1 MGQRIARMFDAGTDA
16 AIERFKRIPKEAD
29 EADLDDFADATA
41 EILQRWL
48 PDSELGPYGK
58 LMVSATFIVGQKW
71 VGAEKVQTG
80 GALLTLV
87 PPARDADTTAP
98 TPPPPPPPAPAAPA
112 PTPPP
117 ATPPV
122 IPPDPRDARPLPVGG
137 L

>member
-1 MGQRIARMFDAGTDA
+1 MGQKLARMFDAGTDA

-58 LMVSATFIVGQKW
+58 LMLSASFIVGQKW
-71 VGAEKVQTG
+71 VGAEKIQTS

-87 PPARDADTTAP
+87 PPARDAATTA
-98 TPPPPPPPAPAAPA
+98 APVAPA
-112 PTPPP
+112 PTPPAAP
-117 ATPPV
+117 ATPP
-122 IPPDPRDARPLPVGG
+122 IPEATPPQVGG